1 MELKVCGL
9 SNPIEVE
16 TCISNNANYCGFILN
31 YPKSHRYISLDK
43 AKDLTSIDKKNSKYV
58 GVLVEPSEEELNKF
72 SKLNLDYFQLYGNY
86 DSNKL
91 KKLKEKFKKKI
102 ITTIQVKNKDDVNK
116 YKLVESESDIILWD
130 STGYEESLSWDY
142 NWLKSIPVRTKKMIA
157 GNITIDKL
165 EDLVEL
171 ADIVD
176 VSGALET
183 NKLKDINKIK
193 KFTNKIKIINDAN
206 KKKYSFN

>member
-72 SKLNLDYFQLYGNY
+72 SKLNLDYFQLYGEYNVPR
-86 DSNKL
+86 L
-91 KKLKEKFKKKI
+91 IEIKKKFKKKLI
-102 ITTIQVKNKDDVNK
+102 STIQVKSKEDISG
-116 YKLVESESDIILWD
+116 YKLVEAGSDIILWD
-130 STGYEESLSWDY
+130 SSGYEKSLSW
-142 NWLKSIPVRTKKMIA
+142 NFRWLETVSTKVNKMVA
-157 GNITIDKL
+157 GNISIDKIQ
-165 EDLVEL
+165 DLVGL

-176 VSGALET
+176 VSCALET
-183 NKLKDINKIK
+183 NKVKDIDKIIEFAAKIK
-193 KFTNKIKIINDAN
+193 KISYEN
-206 KKKYSFN
+206 